1 MPTATAKKKS
11 SSDGS
16 RPTNAGRQARLMKS
30 ANEAFARGLES
41 ALSGCLQA
49 EISAELKKIGL
60 STAADF
66 RKELPNP
73 TCLIVLRLHPR
84 TDRMV
89 LHLEGSTAL
98 MMLELLLGG
107 KEQSTPAAR
116 ELTEIE
122 WSLLEEVIRVMVLA
136 LGDAWRAFHAVEFEV
151 ESLGSDPTFLNLPET
166 GDALATLSFGLRL
179 GEGAGSFTLALPQAF
194 FELPVEIAPT
204 QELAIIPLQADLDRN
219 FELLEEAKVNL
230 EVTLQGPAMAFEDLL
245 GLKSGQV
252 LTFDYPIDKPLRAT
266 VNGAAAMTG
275 HIVGGRQKRAFQIE
289 RLPAKA
295 IS

>member
-1 MPTATAKKKS
+1 MRS
-11 SSDGS
+11 V
-16 RPTNAGRQARLMKS
+16 
-30 ANEAFARGLES
+30 NEAFARELES
-41 ALSGCLQA
+41 ALSGCLQT
-49 EISAELKKIGL
+49 ETSAELKQIGL
-60 STAADF
+60 STAGSF

-98 MMLELLLGG
+98 TILELLLGG
-107 KEQSTPAAR
+107 KEQSPPTPR

-136 LGDAWRAFHAVEFEV
+136 LGEAWRAFHAVEFEV
-151 ESLGSDPTFLNLPET
+151 ESLSSDPSFLSLPEN
-166 GDALATLSFGLRL
+166 GEALATLSFGLQL
-179 GEGAGSFTLALPQAF
+179 GETAGSFTLALPQAF
-194 FELPVEIAPT
+194 FELPVESAPS
-204 QELAIIPLQADLDRN
+204 QELATIPVQADLDRN
-219 FELLEEAKVNL
+219 LELLEEAKVNL

-252 LTFDYPIDKPLRAT
+252 LTFDYPIHKPLRAT
-266 VNGAAAMTG
+266 VNGTAAMTG
-275 HIVGGRQKRAFQIE
+275 HIVGGRQKRAFQID